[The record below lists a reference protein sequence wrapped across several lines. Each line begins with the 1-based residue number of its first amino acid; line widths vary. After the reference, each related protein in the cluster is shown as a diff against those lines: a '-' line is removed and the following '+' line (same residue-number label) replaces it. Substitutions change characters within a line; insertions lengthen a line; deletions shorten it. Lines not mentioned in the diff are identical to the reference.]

1 VGHDARTRELER
13 AFRRAGLPTF
23 VRGYSARQ
31 AFARALPLLTLVF
44 VLETLNAL
52 NLDFGPWA
60 NVGFLVGGIVLALG
74 AVGLLNV
81 GRGQPFLSAP
91 RRIGIPEM
99 LVFLLVPSMLP
110 LIFGGQ
116 RQSAAVTLLVNA
128 ALLGTVYLV
137 FGFGALSI
145 LAWAGRRFV
154 ALFAASLSVV
164 VRALS
169 LLLFFLLVI
178 FFTTETWQIWTVPAV
193 PKFVA
198 AAGLFVLLAAGFLFL
213 RLPGSVRDL
222 EREAA
227 VHAGELGRPQRVNVA
242 LVVFLSQF
250 LQVVFVAAAVWL
262 FFVVFGSI
270 LVDAGVRDAWLGD
283 PGEALWRVPF
293 FAGTFVVIT
302 VELLRV
308 ATGMACFAALYYAVA
323 TQIDAAYRDEVV
335 EQLGG
340 QLRETF
346 AQREEYL
353 SLIGET
359 APASRPGLRAE
370 GSPPASA

>member
-1 VGHDARTRELER
+1 MGHEARTRELEGG
-13 AFRRAGLPTF
+13 FRRAGLPTF
-23 VRGYSARQ
+23 IRGYSARQ
-31 AFARALPLLTLVF
+31 AFAKALPLLTLVF

-52 NLDFGPWA
+52 NLKFEFWV
-60 NVGFLVGGIVLALG
+60 NVAFLASGIAVALV

-99 LVFLLVPSMLP
+99 LVFLIIPSILP

-128 ALLGTVYLV
+128 TLLGAVYLV
-137 FGFGALSI
+137 FGFGAISI

-154 ALFAASLSVV
+154 SLFAASLSVL

-198 AAGLFVLLAAGFLFL
+198 AAGLFVLLAAGFLLL

-227 VHAGELGRPQRVNVA
+227 LHGGELGRPQRVNVA

-270 LVDAGVRDAWLGD
+270 LVDAGVRSAWLGD
-283 PGEALWRVPF
+283 EGAALWTVPF
-293 FAGTFVVIT
+293 FGETVVVVT

-335 EQLGG
+335 EQLGE

-346 AQREEYL
+346 VRREEYL
-353 SLIGET
+353 SLIGA
-359 APASRPGLRAE
+359 APASGPGPPAG
-370 GSPPASA
+370 GSPRASA

>member
-1 VGHDARTRELER
+1 MGDEARTRELER
-13 AFRRAGLPTF
+13 GFRRAGLPTLI
-23 VRGYSARQ
+23 RGYSARQ
-31 AFARALPLLTLVF
+31 AFAKALPILTLVF
-44 VLETLNAL
+44 VLEILNAL
-52 NLDFGPWA
+52 NLRFDFLP
-60 NVGFLVGGIVLALG
+60 NVGFLAGGIVLALG

-81 GRGQPFLSAP
+81 ARGQPFLSAP

-99 LVFLLVPSMLP
+99 LIFLLVPSILP

-116 RQSAAVTLLVNA
+116 RTSAAVTMLVNA
-128 ALLGTVYLV
+128 TLLGTVYLV

-154 ALFAASLSVV
+154 SLFAASLSVL

-193 PKFVA
+193 PKFMA
-198 AAGLFVLLAAGFLFL
+198 AGGLFVLLAAGFLLL

-227 VHAGELGRPQRVNVA
+227 LHGGELGRPQRVNVA

-262 FFVVFGSI
+262 FFVVFGSL
-270 LVDAGVRDAWLGD
+270 LVDAGVRAAWLGD
-283 PGEALWRVPF
+283 PGTALWSVPF
-293 FAGTFVVIT
+293 FGETVVVIT

-335 EQLGG
+335 EQLGE

-346 AQREEYL
+346 AEREEYL
-353 SLIGET
+353 SLVRAT
-359 APASRPGLRAE
+359 ARASGPGPPAE
-370 GSPPASA
+370 G